1 MKVSNPGLLQVR
13 RFARGDE
20 YFADMMYDEAG
31 SYSLSRTIVDLA
43 DVTLRRKIPKDAHG
57 QDLLVPIFRAGKLA
71 CERPAIRGVR
81 NTAAAQLAKFYSG
94 IKRLLNPHIYPVGLE
109 YNLHELKTRLI
120 EEHRR
125 DTDFASDTE
134 HTSQ

>member
-1 MKVSNPGLLQVR
+1 
-13 RFARGDE
+13 
-20 YFADMMYDEAG
+20 MYDEAG

-57 QDLLVPIFRAGKLA
+57 QDLLVPIFRSGKLIY
-71 CERPAIRGVR
+71 ERPSIPEVR
-81 NTAAAQLAKFYSG
+81 KTAAAQLEKFYSG

-120 EEHRR
+120 EEHR
-125 DTDFASDTE
+125 TASELAPED
-134 HTSQ
+134 